1 MTVNAGGGGSWF
13 VIAFLWAR
21 SVEGE
26 VRVRIQGAGAR
37 IFSTGML
44 GKLREYIA

>member
-1 MTVNAGGGGSWF
+1 MTVDAGGGGSWF
-13 VIAFLWAR
+13 VIAFLWAHF
-21 SVEGE
+21 VEGE